1 VSIELPEAHILA
13 SQMNEVLNGKKI
25 QSYDLQD
32 IDRMIKI
39 GFINKNILDF
49 DDLVNKTIVGVESR
63 GNTIHVELDMG
74 LNILIGPEYGGR
86 IHYHPKGDKIPKYHL
101 RLDFTDG
108 TKLSVRI
115 TSMGVIKVLR
125 DENLDQSYLYK
136 RDFLSG
142 YLPSSKEFT
151 FEQFYEKIHNENRQ
165 IKPLLV
171 GKNAIVVG
179 LSNSAYQDI
188 IHRAGIHPKQKASK
202 LTKNEIETLYNA
214 IKTLIQERLKQGGK
228 TQFKDLYGKPGK
240 YTPLMGP
247 NMKDQ
252 NCPKC
257 ETLIEKLAHGGGH
270 VYICPSCQK
279 L

>member
-1 VSIELPEAHILA
+1 VSIELPEAYILA
-13 SQMNEVLNGKKI
+13 SQMNEVLIGKKI
-25 QSYDLQD
+25 QSYDLKD
-32 IDRMIKI
+32 IDRMRKI

-49 DDLVNKTIVGVESR
+49 DDLINKTIVGVISR
-63 GNTIHVELDMG
+63 GNTIHVKLDMG
-74 LNILIGPEYGGR
+74 VNILIGPEYGGR
-86 IHYHPKGDKIPKYHL
+86 INYHQNGDEIPKYHL

-115 TSMGVIKVLR
+115 TSMGVIKALR
-125 DENLDQSYLYK
+125 DENLDQAYLYK

-142 YLPSSKEFT
+142 YLPTSEEFT
-151 FEQFYEKIHNENRQ
+151 FERFYENIHDENKQ

-171 GKNAIVVG
+171 GKNALIVG

-188 IHRAGIHPKQKASK
+188 IYRADIHPKQKASK
-202 LTKNEIETLYNA
+202 LTKNEIETLYNS
-214 IKTLIQERLKQGGK
+214 IKNIIQERLKLGGK
-228 TQFKDLYGKPGK
+228 TEFRDLYEKPGR

-252 NCPKC
+252 HCPRC
-257 ETLIEKLAHGGGH
+257 QTPIEKLAHGGGH

-279 L
+279 Q